1 MVEMSLVRT
10 NDMVNGTSMVV
21 NIALNDSTENTY
33 CVRRGGLCGTQ
44 CNNQTEMVR
53 GEWGGTKVSNS
64 NNLSILF
71 ARFPVLMLYFVR
83 LILLPDRGSR
93 PRADSVGETKRR

>member
-1 MVEMSLVRT
+1 MRKQRGVERGAMQQS
-10 NDMVNGTSMVV
+10 NG
-21 NIALNDSTENTY
+21 DGKGH
-33 CVRRGGLCGTQ
+33 GGG
-44 CNNQTEMVR
+44 
-53 GEWGGTKVSNS
+53 WGTKVSNS

-71 ARFPVLMLYFVR
+71 ARFPVLTLYFVR